1 MTDKTA
7 ATAKAIDE
15 QLVPIRASL
24 DQLCLQIE
32 EEGVNPKRHT
42 TEALMEQLTSL
53 YILEEEAVKTKNTRI
68 IGAVR
73 KERDRTRSALGFA
86 PRRRRR

>member
-7 ATAKAIDE
+7 ATAKAIEDH
-15 QLVPIRASL
+15 LVPIRASL

-32 EEGVNPKRHT
+32 DEGVNPLRST

-53 YILEEEAVKTKNTRI
+53 HILEEEARKTNNTRL
-68 IGAVR
+68 IGAVL

-86 PRRRRR
+86 PRKRRR